1 MDCLSAA
8 VVVVSVS
15 SSSTFCFLT
24 FLDSFYG
31 RRCLVCL
38 IIEDT
43 YSCVEACVCGYGD
56 GRVMLMQLVVT
67 RPMKSFLLTFLRLY
81 DLTCPAQWVAIV
93 SLTHVGLMYVTVNLL
108 GLNAAHAPFISKVV
122 RL

>member
-15 SSSTFCFLT
+15 SSSTFRFLT

-43 YSCVEACVCGYGD
+43 YSCVEAVFVD
-56 GRVMLMQLVVT
+56 MAMVV
-67 RPMKSFLLTFLRLY
+67 
-81 DLTCPAQWVAIV
+81 
-93 SLTHVGLMYVTVNLL
+93 
-108 GLNAAHAPFISKVV
+108 
-122 RL
+122 